1 MSKIITTPDAHTVR
15 NNLLRFGLPKDF
27 KFLIIT
33 GTSGSGNTTIVEM
46 ICDMFLNILKKSTTY
61 TTRAPREKETHG
73 VDYYFIK
80 VSEFFEKIRSS
91 ELIEHEEVY
100 KNLFY
105 GTSALEF
112 RQLSNRGLKII
123 HVCDVK
129 GALKMQ
135 EIFGDHA
142 RVIFIDAVDRI
153 DVGNFGTNGIYLNTT
168 LRKRLSERKDSSPQK
183 DAERLF
189 AAANERITCKV
200 NRWQLINNIG
210 NIDDSVFAIKFILHE
225 FFGIEPNKAK

>member
-1 MSKIITTPDAHTVR
+1 MSKITTTPDAYTVR
-15 NNLLRFGLPKDF
+15 KNLLRFGLPENF

-33 GTSGSGNTTIVEM
+33 GTSGSGKTTIVEK
-46 ICDMFLNILKKSTTY
+46 ICNMFLNILKKSITY
-61 TTRAPREKETHG
+61 TTRQAREKETHG

-80 VSEFFEKIRSS
+80 VSEFLDKIRNSDF
-91 ELIEHEEVY
+91 IEHEEVY
-100 KNLFY
+100 KNIFY

-112 RQLSNRGLKII
+112 RQLTDRGLKIV

-129 GALKMQ
+129 GALKLQ
-135 EIFGDHA
+135 EIFGD
-142 RVIFIDAVDRI
+142 RVKVLFLDAVDSV
-153 DVGNFGTNGIYLNTT
+153 DAGNFGTNGIYLNTT
-168 LRKRLSERKDSSPQK
+168 LRKRLSERKDSTPQK

-189 AAANERITCKV
+189 AASNERITCKV

-210 NIDDSVFAIKFILHE
+210 HIDDSIFAIKLILHE